1 MECKERYYLVEVQVA
16 DADVIPVLGLQSST
30 ELKLIKSLQ
39 TIESDNAQGPEKIMK
54 DYEHLFKG
62 IGTLPG
68 QNEIKMDEHACP
80 TIHPPRRIPHMLK
93 DKVKDEQKRME
104 RMGIITKVE
113 QPTKWVN
120 PIVVVKKPNGDVRI
134 CLDSVKLNKSIQREH
149 YPLKTVEKVAASLG
163 DAKIFTT
170 LDVTSGFYQIKLAEK
185 STWLTTFN
193 TPFGRYKFERLPF
206 GIVSAPDVFQRTMAQ
221 MFEDIEGCEVFVD
234 DLLVWG
240 KSEQEHNERLK
251 NVMERAAE
259 IDLKFNKEKC
269 KINQKEV
276 KYVGHTFGSDG
287 LKPSADR
294 VQAILDM
301 PLPQDRKSLQRF
313 MGMVNYLNKFIPN
326 LSSVSKPLRELLNH
340 SEWHWIKKQQ
350 EAYDILISLI
360 VQTPVLKY
368 FDINAAVTVS
378 VDAYSE
384 GLGACLLQ
392 GNQPVAHASRA
403 LNNDEKNYAQIEKEM
418 LAIVYGTNKFH
429 QYIYGKIVIVETDH
443 KPLESLFK
451 KPLCKAPQRI
461 QRMVLRVQH
470 YDFTVKYSP
479 GNTLYIADTL
489 SRASQSG
496 ESEQGNDEFEV
507 HLLVPI
513 SKENVEEF
521 KKETESD
528 VLLPKLKEVV
538 LAGWPEK
545 ISEVEPDL
553 QIYWNFREELCICDG
568 LLLKGYRLITP
579 SSLRTEM
586 LDKIHSSH
594 LGTKKCLN

>member
-1 MECKERYYLVEVQVA
+1 
-16 DADVIPVLGLQSST
+16 
-30 ELKLIKSLQ
+30 
-39 TIESDNAQGPEKIMK
+39 
-54 DYEHLFKG
+54 
-62 IGTLPG
+62 
-68 QNEIKMDEHACP
+68 
-80 TIHPPRRIPHMLK
+80 
-93 DKVKDEQKRME
+93 ME

-528 VLLPKLKEVV
+528 VLLSKLKEVV

>member
-1 MECKERYYLVEVQVA
+1 M
-16 DADVIPVLGLQSST
+16 
-30 ELKLIKSLQ
+30 
-39 TIESDNAQGPEKIMK
+39 
-54 DYEHLFKG
+54 
-62 IGTLPG
+62 
-68 QNEIKMDEHACP
+68 
-80 TIHPPRRIPHMLK
+80 
-93 DKVKDEQKRME
+93 
-104 RMGIITKVE
+104 TK
-113 QPTKWVN
+113 N
-120 PIVVVKKPNGDVRI
+120 
-134 CLDSVKLNKSIQREH
+134 
-149 YPLKTVEKVAASLG
+149 
-163 DAKIFTT
+163 
-170 LDVTSGFYQIKLAEK
+170 
-185 STWLTTFN
+185 
-193 TPFGRYKFERLPF
+193 
-206 GIVSAPDVFQRTMAQ
+206 
-221 MFEDIEGCEVFVD
+221 
-234 DLLVWG
+234 
-240 KSEQEHNERLK
+240 
-251 NVMERAAE
+251 
-259 IDLKFNKEKC
+259 
-269 KINQKEV
+269 
-276 KYVGHTFGSDG
+276 
-287 LKPSADR
+287 
-294 VQAILDM
+294 
-301 PLPQDRKSLQRF
+301 
-313 MGMVNYLNKFIPN
+313 
-326 LSSVSKPLRELLNH
+326 
-340 SEWHWIKKQQ
+340 
-350 EAYDILISLI
+350 
-360 VQTPVLKY
+360 
-368 FDINAAVTVS
+368 
-378 VDAYSE
+378 
-384 GLGACLLQ
+384 
-392 GNQPVAHASRA
+392 
-403 LNNDEKNYAQIEKEM
+403 NYAQIEKEM

-429 QYIYGKIVIVETDH
+429 QYIYGKTVIVETDH

-528 VLLPKLKEVV
+528 VLLSKLKEVV